1 MGNRRLELPE
11 EVLALLA
18 VPDQQV
24 ERAVLELV
32 VLDLYRRHTISAGR
46 AAELLGIDEFAFI
59 RHASALGIPYFD
71 MTREELHQELERVRT
86 WWPANE

>member
-11 EVLALLA
+11 EVLDLVPA
-18 VPDQQV
+18 PDQQV

-32 VLDLYRRHTISAGR
+32 VLELYRRHTISAGR

-59 RHASALGIPYFD
+59 RRAASQGIPYFD
-71 MTREELHQELERVRT
+71 MMRGERHEELERVRT
-86 WWPANE
+86 LWPAGE